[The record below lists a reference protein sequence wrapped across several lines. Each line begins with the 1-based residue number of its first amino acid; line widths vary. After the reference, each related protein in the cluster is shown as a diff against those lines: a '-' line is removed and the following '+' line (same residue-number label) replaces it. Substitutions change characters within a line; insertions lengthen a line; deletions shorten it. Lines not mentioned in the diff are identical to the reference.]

1 MEGQA
6 PERAIHLAGAA
17 LVGAYYLDRNLTTA
31 ESTRRFSEDG
41 RGREAPE
48 ERYYT
53 AAIRRTGHPGWVFR
67 FSHYNEKAFLPIV
80 EMLNRLAREQ
90 VRWERA

>member
-1 MEGQA
+1 MEGQT
-6 PERAIHLAGAA
+6 PEQAIHPIGAA
-17 LVGAYYLDRNLTTA
+17 RVDAYYLDRSLTPV
-31 ESTRRFSEDG
+31 EGTRRFSEDG

-67 FSHYNEKAFLPIV
+67 FSHYNEKAFLRIV

-90 VRWERA
+90 VRWE